1 MLHLELQIKYQNN
14 RGFKS
19 PKWSG
24 AQLVQDPV
32 GSRTCR
38 VNPRFEGSSPSRS
51 AFAVMAQLV
60 QHWS

>member
-1 MLHLELQIKYQNN
+1 MWVRFLLRLLKFYILY
-14 RGFKS
+14 
-19 PKWSG
+19 G
-24 AQLVQDPV
+24 AVPQLVQDPI
-32 GSRTCR
+32 GSRACR